1 MALDQR
7 VERLERALVDLAEA
21 QARTERVLTA
31 LVEAQARTEA
41 RVGRLEEQMERVEA
55 ALARLAEAQARTEE
69 RLDRLAEAQARTE
82 ERLDRLAE
90 AQARTEARLAE
101 TQTALQLLVQQVGR
115 LSDTIGFTLED
126 LAREVSPAYLAR
138 HYGIEVEVLERRVFV
153 IDGEEVEIDF
163 FGVGTQRGE
172 PVAVVG
178 EARSR
183 IYGRDVREAVDRIAR
198 LQDQLPARGVPVLFG
213 FVVHPSAREVAGRL
227 DAILITSSGR

>member
-1 MALDQR
+1 MITAERSAPMALDQR

-55 ALARLAEAQARTEE
+55 ALA
-69 RLDRLAEAQARTE
+69 RLAEAQARTE